1 MKLCARANHG
11 GSNMKQS
18 HSTPGAHR
26 SAADDDRLEE
36 DWPDEDWEDSEPEY
50 GIECGLPLRAEN
62 FVTGEPLVTV
72 DYFDFA
78 SAHEA
83 AIAERLLTLEG
94 AVPDDGAPTSR
105 ILLFDTRGG
114 HGPHDPLSL
123 IAIAT
128 VQDGTLR
135 VETACRARAEPVR
148 GAVQSALGVR
158 VRYRARTKENP
169 VEVYLNS

>member
-1 MKLCARANHG
+1 
-11 GSNMKQS
+11 MKQT
-18 HSTPGAHR
+18 HSKPEARG

-50 GIECGLPLRAEN
+50 GIECGLPLGAEN

-78 SAHEA
+78 SAHKA
-83 AIAERLLTLEG
+83 AIADGLLTLEG
-94 AVPDDGAPTSR
+94 AVPDDGAATPR
-105 ILLFDTRGG
+105 ILVFDTRGG
-114 HGPHDPLSL
+114 HGPHDPLPL

-128 VQDGTLR
+128 VHDEALR
-135 VETACRARAEPVR
+135 VETARRALADPVR
-148 GAVQSALGVR
+148 GAVQAALGAR

-169 VEVYLNS
+169 VEVYLNAE